1 MRRSF
6 GLFLGQLLFALTFAA
21 VASLAASAS
30 AAPPAG
36 AQPTGPSIV
45 ELSLSDGTGKQY
57 PLKHWQQYKAVVLFF
72 LGTEC
77 PVSNGYAPEMQALAL
92 RFADDRVGCF
102 GIHCDPTVTPDQAGK
117 HAKEYGLTF
126 PLLFDP
132 EQTLVRATGVRV
144 TPEAVVLSP
153 EGKVLYRGRIDDRYA
168 TSGKRRDQPTVYD
181 LENALRAVRAG
192 KSPEVSETQAFGCP
206 LPRAKQSA
214 R

>member
-6 GLFLGQLLFALTFAA
+6 GLFLGQLLFALAFAA
-21 VASLAASAS
+21 DASLVAVTS

-36 AQPTGPSIV
+36 TQPTGPSIS
-45 ELSLSDGTGKQY
+45 ELSLSDSTGKEY
-57 PLKHWQQYKAVVLFF
+57 SLKQWQQYKAVVLFF

-77 PVSNGYAPEMQALAL
+77 PVSNGYAPDMQALAL
-92 RFADDRVGCF
+92 RFANDRVGCF
-102 GIHCDPTVTPDQAGK
+102 GIHCDPTVTLDQAGK

-132 EQTLVRATGVRV
+132 EQALARSTGVRV

-153 EGKVLYRGRIDDRYA
+153 EGKVLYRGRIDDRYSA
-168 TSGKRRDQPTVYD
+168 SGKRRDQPTVYD
-181 LENALRAVRAG
+181 LDNALRAVLAG
-192 KSPEVSETQAFGCP
+192 KPPEISETQAFGCP
-206 LPRAKQSA
+206 LPRAKQPA